1 MKLSEQ
7 ELFEKQQVERFVQER
22 DEILKIVASLMEN
35 NGLSPEFLENF
46 AIRLDRLVDIG
57 RSLVINEKYLS
68 DLNKDSRGKEPQ
80 YVDGVNLNALD

>member
-7 ELFEKQQVERFVQER
+7 ELFEKQQVERFAQER
-22 DEILKIVASLMEN
+22 DEILKIVSSLMEN

-80 YVDGVNLNALD
+80 FVDGVNLNALD

>member
-7 ELFEKQQVERFVQER
+7 ELFEKQQIERFTQER

-35 NGLSPEFLENF
+35 TGLSSEFLENF
-46 AIRLDRLVDIG
+46 AIRLDRLIDIG

-68 DLNKDSRGKEPQ
+68 DLNKHSECKEPQ
-80 YVDGVNLNALD
+80 YFDGVNLNALD